1 MEHMGITNVHRF
13 QMVSTDSS
21 LRMRPATIAPG
32 PPGLVLSETQR
43 LRPARLAQQWFFQEK
58 ACEKIGG

>member
-21 LRMRPATIAPG
+21 LRMRPQDPRDWS
-32 PPGLVLSETQR
+32 LVKR
-43 LRPARLAQQWFFQEK
+43 NVCDRGWLAQQWFFQEK